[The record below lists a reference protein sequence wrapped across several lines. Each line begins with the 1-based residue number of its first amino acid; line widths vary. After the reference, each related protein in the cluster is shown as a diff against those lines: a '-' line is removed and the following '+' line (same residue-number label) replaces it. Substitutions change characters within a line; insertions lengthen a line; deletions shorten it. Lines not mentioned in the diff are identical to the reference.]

1 MRRLARC
8 VSQLVLVAPLVALIL
23 SGCATTEPGTVTY
36 PEGHYKMYGDGINTP
51 YYWVWIPNG
60 VSEAS
65 VPAPPPIPTR
75 AAVVTAPTVVT
86 TTPVPTA
93 PSTAVVTTVP
103 TVVTTTP
110 VPTVPTVV
118 TTTPVPTVPTVV
130 TTTPVP
136 TVPSTAVVTTAPVV
150 TASASTVVEPNGRYQ
165 LYGDGVNIPY
175 YWVWIPAGTSPPV
188 PPPPPPR

>member
-1 MRRLARC
+1 MSASSSLATTGVRPEIERFAGRRIADMRRLARC

-86 TTPVPTA
+86 TTP
-93 PSTAVVTTVP
+93 
-103 TVVTTTP
+103 
-110 VPTVPTVV
+110 
-118 TTTPVPTVPTVV
+118 
-130 TTTPVP
+130 
-136 TVPSTAVVTTAPVV
+136 
-150 TASASTVVEPNGRYQ
+150 
-165 LYGDGVNIPY
+165 
-175 YWVWIPAGTSPPV
+175 
-188 PPPPPPR
+188 

>member
-110 VPTVPTVV
+110 VPTVP
-118 TTTPVPTVPTVV
+118 
-130 TTTPVP
+130 
-136 TVPSTAVVTTAPVV
+136 STAVVTTAPVV